1 MPSLGRHPPVD
12 GDMASPTL
20 SKVREVY
27 QKRDAADA
35 KWMEGRRE
43 AMAQRFSQNAF
54 KAREQQREV
63 QLQVFKSKELH
74 KVRML
79 EAEERKSMYKAEQ
92 QQSRELSDQSK
103 TEAIERAN
111 RKASFLLE
119 RKRDKATETLEDWR
133 EGMEQCQQTLRDQE
147 RRRIRQGRQH
157 WQEMNKRLDK
167 VAESKHN
174 KTKSMAEQN
183 EHLRSRIQSSLSSQV
198 LEERRLEGMERVEAM
213 EARLEAA
220 AVRRQQVKRG
230 TCYDFLEQA
239 FGNQAVGF
247 DAKHHSVSVDR
258 RSASWQRNAKGW
270 ASLTR
275 STFSM
280 PSIGAAASTSPSP
293 FKEDSDGFMTADI
306 MLRPVTPV
314 SPV

>member
-1 MPSLGRHPPVD
+1 MPSLGRHPMVD

-20 SKVREVY
+20 AKVREVY

-92 QQSRELSDQSK
+92 QQSRELSDQCK

-111 RKASFLLE
+111 RKANWILE
-119 RKRDKATETLEDWR
+119 RKRDKATEQLEDWR
-133 EGMEQCQQTLRDQE
+133 EGMEQCSQTLRDQE
-147 RRRIRQGRQH
+147 RRRIRQGHQH
-157 WQEMNKRLDK
+157 WQEINKRLNK
-167 VAESKHN
+167 VADRKHN

-198 LEERRLEGMERVEAM
+198 LEERRLEGAERLEAM

-220 AVRRQQVKRG
+220 ALRRQQVKRG

-247 DAKHHSVSVDR
+247 DAKHHTVSVDR
-258 RSASWQRNAKGW
+258 RSPSWQRNAKGW

-280 PSIGAAASTSPSP
+280 PSLGTAASPSSSP

-306 MLRPVTPV
+306 MLRPA
-314 SPV
+314 SP